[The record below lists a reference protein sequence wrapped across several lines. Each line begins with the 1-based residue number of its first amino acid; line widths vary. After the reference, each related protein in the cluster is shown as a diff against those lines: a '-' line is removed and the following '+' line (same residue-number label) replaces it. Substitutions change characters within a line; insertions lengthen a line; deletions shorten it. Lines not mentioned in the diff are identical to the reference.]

1 MNGKDIF
8 LGLQYIGEDLI
19 EKAEYGEFPT
29 IAEKEAKR
37 LTLRKPL
44 LIAAIVA
51 IMLLLVGCA
60 VVYLLSLQE
69 IKLGEEQVTYDVYD
83 YDPQT
88 GEAVSYAGTKTE
100 TQQVLT
106 LAGLSGTPASQAA
119 QEWFAFRQSYDPDR
133 EIQKSMWGNEPEF
146 PEAYYGYGLYSQD
159 MKDKLDEIL
168 TKYGLKLRGKKIEF
182 QTSKLLLQALGVE
195 SVLNPDSEAEMQSIY
210 GNYYESGNLDI
221 YFGITL
227 PGENGN
233 EPDSTSGILYYRP
246 KDCFIPD
253 TAVLTQA
260 QWEEW
265 NYTTASG
272 DRVLIVRSDD
282 AGSAWIFSDTGK
294 YTTSLHLDIIRGI
307 YEETENGTRVAK
319 FDLMS
324 KAQLEQVADAVNFS
338 LEPKLVDGWE
348 TLLGDAVP
356 AGVDEAET
364 LSDGA
369 VPAGQEINGYCIEP
383 VSAFT
388 DGYGYRIVLRVSA
401 PEGVSLTDQDIL
413 KGNVG
418 PGSGSMGYCEEDGDG
433 KRNTCYYILSDYTSS
448 DDYPTDGS
456 LPYPE
461 GTIITVIWK
470 DVYYH
475 SYDFVKDKRTD
486 TLLTEGKWKFNVPL
500 NDADTREIE
509 LLRQPITVKACIGTF
524 MNGLEVVEE
533 SEILSLKLRS
543 LGISLIGKSESH
555 KYLYWTGH
563 YSYIVMKDGSKVELV
578 DAEIGQPI
586 DLDQVAYVQLAD
598 KTIIPMPGVDQAT
611 VKMISEAMP
620 PEPKPEIP
628 VFEDGIELVTEPVT
642 LKKLAGYASDPTG
655 DMEPLYEYFALTSF
669 VLHPEGAVALD
680 RRALERPETEIQV
693 VMQDGSQILLTNS
706 GCGRSRGI
714 NFSTFAAEASIDL
727 SKADYVLFPD
737 GTKLTIPSSS
747 K

>member
-60 VVYLLSLQE
+60 VVYLLSLKE

-88 GEAVSYAGTKTE
+88 GEAVAFVGTKTE

-119 QEWFAFRQSYDPDR
+119 QEWFAFCQSYDPDR
-133 EIQKSMWGNEPEF
+133 EIQKSVWGNEPEF
-146 PEAYYGYGLYSQD
+146 PEEYYGYGLYSQE

-182 QTSKLLLQALGVE
+182 QTSKLLFQSLGVE
-195 SVLNPDSEAEMQSIY
+195 SVLNPDSKAEMEVIY
-210 GNYYESGNLDI
+210 GNYYESGNLDV
-221 YFGITL
+221 YFELRL
-227 PGENGN
+227 PSEDGT
-233 EPDSTSGILYYRP
+233 EPERTYCYLLYRP

-253 TAVLTQA
+253 TAVLTEV

-272 DRVLIVRSDD
+272 DNVLIVRSDD
-282 AGSAWIFSDTGK
+282 AGSAWIFSDTGS
-294 YTTSLHLDIIRGI
+294 YTASLRLDITRRV
-307 YEETENGTRVAK
+307 YEETENGSPVAK
-319 FDLMS
+319 IELMS
-324 KAQLEQVADAVNFS
+324 KTQVEQAADAVNFS
-338 LEPKLVDGWE
+338 LQPKLVDGW
-348 TLLGDAVP
+348 
-356 AGVDEAET
+356 ET

-388 DGYGYRIVLRVSA
+388 DGYNYRIVLRVSA
-401 PEGVSLTDQDIL
+401 PEGVVLTDQGGYTGRID
-413 KGNVG
+413 
-418 PGSGSMGYCEEDGDG
+418 PGDGAAGYCEEDGDG
-433 KRNTCYYILSDYTSS
+433 KLNTCHYILSGYTASFEI
-448 DDYPTDGS
+448 PTDGS
-456 LPYPE
+456 LPYSE
-461 GTIITVIWK
+461 GTVIPIYWE
-470 DVYYH
+470 DLYYH
-475 SYDFVKDKRTD
+475 SYDAETYESTD
-486 TLLTEGKWKFNVPL
+486 TLLTEGTWSFDVPL
-500 NDADTREIE
+500 NNADSREIE
-509 LLRQPITVKACIGTF
+509 LLSQPITAKACTGWRMDGTDV
-524 MNGLEVVEE
+524 LEEL
-533 SEILSLKLRS
+533 EITSLKLRS
-543 LGISLIGKSESH
+543 LGI
-555 KYLYWTGH
+555 YLTCENQSADFFAFTGPP
-563 YSYIVMKDGSKVELV
+563 SCVVMKNGTKVEFYS
-578 DAEIGQPI
+578 GNFRQPL

-598 KTIIPMPGVDQAT
+598 KTIIPMPGVDEAT

-620 PEPKPEIP
+620 TEPPEPEIP
-628 VFEDGIELVTEPVT
+628 VYEDGIELVTEPVT
-642 LKKLAGYASDPTG
+642 LKNLAGYVTDATG
-655 DMEPLYEYFALTSF
+655 DMEPMYEYFTLTSF

-680 RRALERPETEIQV
+680 SRSLERPETEIHV

-706 GCGRSRGI
+706 GCGRNNGI
-714 NFSTFAAEASIDL
+714 AFSTFIAEDTIDL
-727 SKADYVLFPD
+727 SQVDYLLLPD
-737 GTKLTIPSSS
+737 GTKLTIPDSAR
-747 K
+747 